1 MQRYNRV
8 CEDALN
14 GTKAKY
20 YRDPDTELWWSRDT
34 ENHGGSGWKVMKQYG
49 DQLIHQEDAD
59 MYGDYMTGKHKGPTG
74 KKMNLK
80 GMRCKDN
87 KGK

>member
-1 MQRYNRV
+1 
-8 CEDALN
+8 
-14 GTKAKY
+14 
-20 YRDPDTELWWSRDT
+20 
-34 ENHGGSGWKVMKQYG
+34 MKQYG

-59 MYGDYMTGKHKGPTG
+59 MHGDYMTGKHKGPTG

-80 GMRCKDN
+80 GMRCKDK

>member
-74 KKMNLK
+74 K
-80 GMRCKDN
+80 R
-87 KGK
+87 